1 MLRGLLEPSWYQNST
16 TIRGPWKGR
25 SHHVGGVRRRSSR
38 GLAVA
43 VQTRPYDAPDSASE
57 QDGEGHVRADE
68 GSGEERG
75 HKVKGGRRGM
85 GQRGEEADEGTGE
98 SREHEGGEAERPDA
112 GAGLSVGHA
121 CFIRALVIAYGDQF
135 VR

>member
-43 VQTRPYDAPDSASE
+43 VQTRPYDAQDGEDE
-57 QDGEGHVRADE
+57 QDGEGHIGTDE
-68 GSGEERG
+68 GGGEGRSHDGE
-75 HKVKGGRRGM
+75 GRRGGM
-85 GQRGEEADEGTGE
+85 GQRSEEGGDGAGEGA
-98 SREHEGGEAERPDA
+98 EHEGGEATCPDA
-112 GAGLSVGHA
+112 GASLGSLGVGHDA
-121 CFIRALVIAYGDQF
+121 PPAARLSPL
-135 VR
+135 